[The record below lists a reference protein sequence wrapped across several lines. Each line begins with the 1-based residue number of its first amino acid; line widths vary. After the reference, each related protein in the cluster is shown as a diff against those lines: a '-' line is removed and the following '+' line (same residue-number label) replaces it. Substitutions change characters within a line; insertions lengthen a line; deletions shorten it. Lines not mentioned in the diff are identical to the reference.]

1 MNLWFKGLTCV
12 VISLL
17 VAVFLH
23 FGIRTYNNTEAMHL
37 AERLAAI
44 PFPAE
49 TELIE
54 VYSHAGKPV
63 GNGNGIQLLAALLLK
78 SNLSESALRLYYRE
92 YEHQF
97 QETSIGRIV
106 VEKQLGRKILLSINE
121 DEDLCF
127 ATEPESDNYF
137 LLCTMECPDSI
148 PAMLDLRG
156 H

>member
-1 MNLWFKGLTCV
+1 MKLWFKGLTCV

-17 VAVFLH
+17 IAEFLH
-23 FGIRTYNNTEAMHL
+23 FGIKTYNNIEAMHL

-78 SNLSESALRLYYRE
+78 SNLSESALRLYYSK

-97 QETSIGRIV
+97 QETSIGRIA
-106 VEKQLGRKILLSINE
+106 VEKQLGREILLSINE
-121 DEDLCF
+121 DLYF
-127 ATEPESDNYF
+127 ATGPESDIYYII
-137 LLCTMECPDSI
+137 CTIECPDSI